1 MNREC
6 YRGFWVSISL
16 RRKGIRMNVGGLHHV
31 TAVTAKASENVAF
44 YTDVLGLRLVKK
56 TVNQDDVS
64 AYHLFYADA
73 AGSPGTDMTFF
84 DWAGIGSHVEGW
96 GMVSR
101 TAFRVPDRDSLQW
114 WQERLDEHG
123 IDHASIEERGG
134 PATLRFADPEGQ
146 KLELVYDEADGVAPG
161 TPWKASPVPQE
172 RGIRGLDSV
181 EMSLQGISPTDA
193 VLTEVM
199 GFHRTEE
206 YEEGGRKVT
215 VFEVGMGGPGGRVR
229 LVERPDLPPPVVI
242 GAGGVHHV
250 AFRISD
256 EEEQAEWLERLTRVG
271 LRNSGIVDRYY
282 FKSLY
287 FREPGG
293 VLFELATE
301 GPGFAVDEDPEHLGE
316 KLSLPPFLEGQRAA
330 IEKGLKPIQ
339 PVKGVSR

>member
-1 MNREC
+1 
-6 YRGFWVSISL
+6 
-16 RRKGIRMNVGGLHHV
+16 MNVGGLHHV
-31 TAVTAKASENVAF
+31 TAVTAEASENVAF

-84 DWAGIGSHVEGW
+84 DWAGIGSHVPGW

-101 TAFRVPDRDSLQW
+101 TAFRAPDLDSLEW
-114 WQERLDEHG
+114 WRERFDERG
-123 IDHASIEERGG
+123 IDHEGIEERGG
-134 PATLRFADPEGQ
+134 RATLRFADPEGQ
-146 KLELVYDEADGVAPG
+146 KLELVHDEADGVPPG
-161 TPWKASPVPQE
+161 TPWDKSPVPQE

-181 EMSLQGISPTDA
+181 EMSLQSTSPTDM

-199 GFHRTEE
+199 GFRKAGEHEKS
-206 YEEGGRKVT
+206 GRKVA
-215 VFEVGMGGPGGRVR
+215 VFEVGAGGPGARVR

-271 LRNSGIVDRYY
+271 LRNSGIVERYY

-301 GPGFAVDEDPEHLGE
+301 GPGFAVDEDPEHPGE
-316 KLSLPPFLEGQRAA
+316 KLSLPPFLEGRREA
-330 IEKGLKPIQ
+330 IEKGLRPIQ
-339 PVKGVSR
+339 PAKGGVSR